1 MGMEFR
7 DEIMLHCSR
16 KVNCQQC
23 CIPRI
28 YYLFFELKSS
38 FLRLRNLKKVFQQAS
53 VLKDRKGRL
62 KILLDTYARF
72 FTYLYLSFLFAVS
85 VSYGY
90 LCHWYDKKKSLSS
103 KCLLHIKSTIFHL
116 GGSYFSILSEISGK
130 LFCILYLALVKPDLQ
145 LGTQHLRPM
154 IGI

>member
-7 DEIMLHCSR
+7 DEIMLNCPR
-16 KVNCQQC
+16 KVNCQQG

-62 KILLDTYARF
+62 KTLLDTYARF
-72 FTYLYLSFLFAVS
+72 FTYLYLSFSFCSFRFLRLFVS
-85 VSYGY
+85 
-90 LCHWYDKKKSLSS
+90 
-103 KCLLHIKSTIFHL
+103 
-116 GGSYFSILSEISGK
+116 
-130 LFCILYLALVKPDLQ
+130 LV
-145 LGTQHLRPM
+145 
-154 IGI
+154 